1 MKQCLMVFQTNFE
14 PMNKQSYSFYLYCCT
29 VHLVDSIIITKPTN
43 ALIVCALVR
52 ISAFVGFVIIIEFY
66 SLPNNKST
74 PGYTVQCVLS
84 YVEVNDP
91 NDNWY

>member
-1 MKQCLMVFQTNFE
+1 MSRDRAVEFISMKQCLMVFQTNFE
-14 PMNKQSYSFYLYCCT
+14 PMNKQ
-29 VHLVDSIIITKPTN
+29 
-43 ALIVCALVR
+43 
-52 ISAFVGFVIIIEFY
+52 FY